1 VEERDVIE
9 KKEGEMQEVAEKEV
23 HGEKASPENE
33 LAELKDR
40 YMRLYA
46 EFENYKKRVQKDK
59 EELIKYGNESL
70 LYEMLPVIDN
80 LEMALKHSTDAI
92 SNDLVK
98 GVEITLREFQRVV
111 EKFGLTPIPAVGL
124 PFDPSVHHA
133 MSQVERGDLED
144 KTVVEEFRKGYL
156 FGGKV
161 LRPSLVLVSRKP
173 AGDTCSEVET
183 IKINKEPKEE

>member
-1 VEERDVIE
+1 MEERDVIE